1 MKNIWYN
8 SKKKE
13 VIIMEIYLDNAATT
27 KMDNRVFEEILPY
40 LKEKYGNPS
49 SAYKIGRDNR
59 EIIENARKEV
69 ALNLNANPSE
79 IYFTS
84 GGSESDNMALKGIA
98 LSNIDKGKHIITSKI
113 EHPAVLDTCKELERE
128 GFEISYIGVDEN
140 GIVDLEELKDT
151 IRKDTILISI
161 MFANN
166 EIGTIQPIDKI
177 GQIAKKY
184 NILFHTDSVQA
195 IGNLKID
202 VQNMNIDSLSLSA
215 HKFYGPKG
223 IGVLYLRD
231 GVKFRKYLNGGHQ
244 ERNRRAGT
252 ENVAGIVGLA
262 KALTIAY
269 ENLEENNNRTIEL
282 RNYFINEIKK
292 NIEGVKINGDLI
304 KRLPGNISISFE
316 FVEADNILHELDEK
330 GIYISTGSACTT
342 GTIES
347 SHVLKSI
354 GLSDAVAHSTIRISI
369 GKYNSQEDMDYT
381 IKCLIDVVDKL
392 RKLSPL
398 YC

>member
-1 MKNIWYN
+1 
-8 SKKKE
+8 
-13 VIIMEIYLDNAATT
+13 MEIYLDNAATT
-27 KMDNRVFEEILPY
+27 KMDNRVYEEMLPY

-49 SAYKIGRDNR
+49 STYKIGRDNKK
-59 EIIENARKEV
+59 IIENARKEV

-140 GIVDLEELKDT
+140 GIVNLKELEDT

-166 EIGTIQPIDKI
+166 EIGTIQPIDEI

-195 IGNLKID
+195 IGNVKID

-223 IGVLYLRD
+223 IGILYLRD

-244 ERNRRAGT
+244 ERNKRAGT
-252 ENVAGIVGLA
+252 ENVSAIVGMG
-262 KALTIAY
+262 KALELAY
-269 ENLEENNNRTIEL
+269 HSMEEHNSKIKEL
-282 RNYFINEIKK
+282 RDYYEQRVKEEID
-292 NIEGVKINGDLI
+292 NIKINGNI
-304 KRLPGNISISFE
+304 ENRLPGNSNISFE
-316 FVEADNILHELDEK
+316 NADGEGILLNLDMQ
-330 GIYISTGSACTT
+330 GVCASSGSACTS
-342 GTIES
+342 GS
-347 SHVLKSI
+347 LNPSHVLLAI
-354 GLSDAVAHSTIRISI
+354 GVEQELAKNSLRISI
-369 GKYNSQEDMDYT
+369 GKYNTKEEVDYLVDNLKQ
-381 IKCLIDVVDKL
+381 IIDRM
-392 RKLSPL
+392 RKV
-398 YC
+398 

>member
-1 MKNIWYN
+1 MKNVCYN

-27 KMDNRVFEEILPY
+27 KMDDRVFEEMLPY
-40 LKEKYGNPS
+40 LKDKYGNPS
-49 SAYKIGRDNR
+49 SAYKIGRDNK

-98 LSNIDKGKHIITSKI
+98 LGNTVKGKHIITSKI

-140 GIVDLEELKDT
+140 GVIDLKELENT

-166 EIGTIQPIDKI
+166 EIGTIQPIDQI

-195 IGNLKID
+195 IGNVKID

-252 ENVAGIVGLA
+252 ENVAGIIGLA
-262 KALTIAY
+262 KALNIAY
-269 ENLEENNNRTIEL
+269 ENLEESNNRTTEL

-292 NIEGVKINGDLI
+292 NIEGVRINGDLI
-304 KRLPGNISISFE
+304 KRLPGNINISFK
-316 FVEADNILHELDEK
+316 FVEADNILQELDKK

-342 GTIES
+342 GSIES
-347 SHVLKSI
+347 SHVLRAI
-354 GLSDAVAHSTIRISI
+354 GLSDTEAHSTIRISI
-369 GKYNSQEDMDYT
+369 GKYNSKEEIDYT
-381 IKCLIDVVDKL
+381 IKCLVDIIDKL